1 MTVSRRDVL
10 KGVAALAVGACSS
23 TRSAGGDDGA
33 DVDGGVDAQP
43 ITPPEGTPIVDQF
56 PLGISAGDLAGDRAV
71 VWCRYAG
78 TATLAA
84 VVWRV
89 DGDTYLEELGPFMA
103 TPTADGFTHV
113 AVTGLAAGAR
123 YRYAFFEVDG
133 NGARTG
139 RSLIGAF
146 RAVIDPESTETL
158 TFGAISCTE
167 ASRNTDPIRRAAE
180 RAKSLDAFL
189 FLGDNV
195 YCDGATEIRGYRE
208 KYVDHIGRDAH
219 IALRS
224 AVGQYITWDDHE
236 IANDFNPET
245 SPLAQLEAAFQC
257 FFEHAPI
264 TRDPQA
270 PQRIWRS
277 ARWGKTVEVFV
288 LESRSGR
295 MPSTRTTP
303 QAQYISPEQLAWLEA
318 GLAASPCAFKVIMNS
333 VPITNM
339 PNLWNVAPQDRW
351 EGYQAQR
358 DRILSFIDTQQIGGV
373 LWVAG
378 DFHLAFISK
387 VSTSGPGANQR
398 EVLVGPGGQTP
409 NPLVATLGGAQ
420 FQYAT
425 GTNNMT
431 MLRFDPGAK
440 TVTVT
445 YVNGSGSEFHSKSI
459 SFLGA

>member
-1 MTVSRRDVL
+1 MTVTRRDVL
-10 KGVAALAVGACSS
+10 KGVAALAIGACSS
-23 TRSAGGDDGA
+23 SSTAGGEDGGEPDA
-33 DVDGGVDAQP
+33 GVDARP
-43 ITPPEGTPIVDQF
+43 VVPPEGTPLVAQF
-56 PLGISAGDLAGDRAV
+56 PLGVSAGDLAGDRVV

-78 TATLAA
+78 MATLTA
-84 VVWRV
+84 VLWRV
-89 DGDTYLEELGPFMA
+89 DGDTYLEELGPFAA

-133 NGARTG
+133 SGARTG

-146 RAVIDPESTETL
+146 RAPIAAESTETL

-167 ASRNTDPIRRAAE
+167 ASRSQAPIRRAAE

-208 KYVDHIGRDAH
+208 KYVGHIGRDAH
-219 IALRS
+219 VALRA

-245 SPLAQLEAAFQC
+245 SPLAQLDAAFQC

-270 PQRIWRS
+270 PYRIWRS
-277 ARWGKTVEVFV
+277 ARWGKTLEVFV

-303 QAQYISPEQLAWLEA
+303 QAQYLAPEQLTWLEA
-318 GLAASPCAFKVIMNS
+318 GLAASPCTFKVIMNS

-358 DRILSFIDTQQIGGV
+358 DRILSFIDTRQIGGV

-387 VSTSGPGANQR
+387 VSASGPGATQR
-398 EVLVGPGGQTP
+398 EVLVGPGGQTT
-409 NPLVATLGGAQ
+409 NPLFTTLFAPQ
-420 FQYAT
+420 FQYTT

-431 MLRFDPGAK
+431 TLRFDPGAR

-445 YVNGSGSEFHSKSI
+445 YVNGDGDEFHSESI
-459 SFLGA
+459 AL